1 MTTFDTLLR
10 ASAALAALAASA
22 AFAQAEPDDDIVV
35 TASRAQTGAVV
46 GDIKPEIQLSP
57 ADVRSYGVSSIADL
71 LNEIAPQT
79 RSDRGTGGPPL
90 VLLNGH
96 RISGFNEIKDI
107 PTEAILRV
115 DILPEEVALKY
126 GYPADQ
132 RVVNIVLRP
141 RFRAKT
147 LEAKGGAAT
156 EGGAANG
163 GSEIDYLRIQ
173 RDGRLQVHGEV
184 NHTDALTEADRGIVA
199 APRPGAVAPSSDV
212 PDGSQFRTLTRD
224 ADTASLNTVYNRL
237 LPGDLSATANLRFEY
252 DRSQGEN
259 GFGTVLLDVP
269 ATSPLAPPPLVAR
282 YATGLGPLLADT
294 SSTAIH
300 FGTTLNHDGK
310 DWRWSV
316 VTAFD
321 RTDTRTHNDTGADA
335 TAFQALVTAGGNP
348 LAPFGPAVVARAPDT
363 AASLATSGGVDAL
376 LSGSPVS
383 LPAGDVN
390 VSLKVLGSLSGFDGS
405 SDRSGTTMT
414 THFKRDIVSGQV
426 SLDVPLTSR
435 KHDFGAVIGDL
446 TANGN
451 FAAQHLSDFGTLT
464 TVGYGLNWTPVKP
477 VSVIASHTTDHAAPS
492 AQQLQGPTITTP
504 NAAVFDPLTGG
515 TAFVT
520 LIQGG
525 LASLKA
531 SERQV
536 TKLEVNVKP
545 LAKPDLTFTANYIRT
560 RLTNAI
566 AAFPATS
573 AAIEA
578 AFPDRFVR
586 DADGNLVS
594 LDQRAVN
601 FASEASDT
609 LRYGFNLSIPLKST
623 QVNPFAGLRFPGGGQ
638 REGGGAVRE
647 GGGGGRGGGGGFGG
661 GGNSGRLQF
670 AVYHS
675 IYFTDTVL
683 IRPGVPVLDLLNGG
697 ALGSSGGQPRHEVD
711 VQAGYAK
718 DGLGARL
725 SANWRSGTRV
735 DAAAG
740 DPNGALTFAPLATA
754 NLRLFANLG
763 QMPKLVKDHPWLRG
777 TRLTLAVTNLTDA
790 RERVTDAMGAT
801 PLAYQP
807 GYLDPVG
814 RAITISF
821 RKLFFTPPV
830 RRSPLPTAAP

>member
-1 MTTFDTLLR
+1 MFG
-10 ASAALAALAASA
+10 ASAALA
-22 AFAQAEPDDDIVV
+22 QVEPDEDIVV
-35 TASRAQTGAVV
+35 TAGRPQPGAVV
-46 GDIKPEIQLSP
+46 GDIKPELQLSP
-57 ADVRSYGVSSIADL
+57 ADIRSYGVSSIADL

-79 RSDRGTGGPPL
+79 RSDRGSGGPPL

-147 LEAKGGAAT
+147 FEGVGGSAT
-156 EGGAANG
+156 EGGAANEAP
-163 GSEIDYLRIQ
+163 SADYLRIQ
-173 RDGRLQVHGEV
+173 KNGRLNIDAKYTHV
-184 NHTDALTEADRGIVA
+184 DALTEADRGIVA
-199 APRPGAVAPSSDV
+199 APQQGAVAPSGDV
-212 PDGSQFRTLTRD
+212 PDLSQYRTLTRD
-224 ADTASLNTVYNRL
+224 ADTAALNTVYNHL
-237 LPGDLSATANLRFEY
+237 LPGDISATANLRYE
-252 DRSQGEN
+252 DDWSRGLN
-259 GFGTVLLDVP
+259 GFGTVLLTVP
-269 ATSPLAPPPLVAR
+269 DGPYGPPSGPAQVSR

-294 SSTAIH
+294 KSSIIH

-310 DWRWSV
+310 DWRWSI

-321 RTDTRTHNDTGADA
+321 RTDTRTRNDTGADA
-335 TAFQALVTAGGNP
+335 TAFQALVAAGGDP
-348 LAPFGPAVVARAPDT
+348 LAPFGTTVVPRAADT
-363 AASLATSGGVDAL
+363 ARSLAQSGSIDAL
-376 LSGSPVS
+376 LSGSPLS
-383 LPAGDVN
+383 LPAGDID
-390 VSLKVLGSLSGFDGS
+390 VSLKVLGSLSGFDGES
-405 SDRSGTTMT
+405 TRGGVTTT

-435 KHDFGAVIGDL
+435 KHDFGGIIGDL

-464 TVGYGLNWTPVKP
+464 TLGYGLNWTPIKP
-477 VSVIASHTTDHAAPS
+477 VAVIASHTTDHAAPS
-492 AQQLQGPTITTP
+492 AQQLQGPVITTP
-504 NAAVFDPLTGG
+504 NAAIFDPATGG

-525 LASLKA
+525 LSSLQA

-536 TKLEVNVKP
+536 TKLELNVKP
-545 LAKPDLTFTANYIRT
+545 LTKPDLTFTANYIRT
-560 RLTNAI
+560 HVTNAI
-566 AAFPATS
+566 ASFPATS

-578 AFPDRFVR
+578 AFPDRFIR
-586 DADGNLVS
+586 DASGDLVT

-623 QVNPFAGLRFPGGGQ
+623 LVNPFAGLRRPGG
-638 REGGGAVRE
+638 EGGGP
-647 GGGGGRGGGGGFGG
+647 GGGGRGGGGGGGGRGGFGG
-661 GGNSGRLQF
+661 GGFGGQNSGRLQF

-675 IYFTDTVL
+675 IYFHDTVL

-697 ALGSSGGQPRHEVD
+697 ALGSTGGQPRHEVD
-711 VQAGYAK
+711 VQAGYSK

-725 SANWRSGTRV
+725 SANWRSGTSV
-735 DAAAG
+735 DASAG

-763 QMPKLVKDHPWLRG
+763 QMPTLVRDHHWLAG
-777 TRLTLAVTNLTDA
+777 TRLTLAVTNITDS
-790 RERVTDAMGAT
+790 RQRVRDATGAT

-821 RKLFFTPPV
+821 RKLFFTRPQRPP
-830 RRSPLPTAAP
+830 PLPTAAP